1 MFRFISSILLLI
13 AFAIQSF
20 HMGGIVVDYYLNTA
34 AYAKYCEN
42 KAKPVLKCNGQ
53 CQMAKKILEKQKK
66 EEQAPERKWDSKV
79 QIIWFKVSFASVA
92 SYSTIP
98 SHTYSPY
105 LDPPKSWAYLGSI
118 FHPPCLV

>member
-1 MFRFISSILLLI
+1 MFRFVFSTILLI

-34 AYAKYCEN
+34 AYAKFCEN

-53 CQMAKKILEKQKK
+53 CQMAKKILEQQKK
-66 EEQAPERKWDSKV
+66 EQAPERKWDSKV

-92 SYSTIP
+92 SYIAIP
-98 SHTYSPY
+98 FHTYRPY
-105 LDPPKSWAYLGSI
+105 LEAPKSWAYLGSI
-118 FHPPCLV
+118 FHPPCVV